1 MLGTQNI
8 AACLLEARQT
18 LVTGRC
24 PGGILGNRDRWAK
37 EKPLCEGTGNFKVAV
52 NPGVPISQERLVW
65 MWFCSVVLFYPG
77 CVGYLK
83 LTIAKFLE
91 SPTQG

>member
-1 MLGTQNI
+1 MLGLSLMLGTQNI

-24 PGGILGNRDRWAK
+24 PGGILGNRDHWAK

-52 NPGVPISQERLVW
+52 NPGVPISQERLVCGCGSVLW
-65 MWFCSVVLFYPG
+65 SCSTLAVWG
-77 CVGYLK
+77 
-83 LTIAKFLE
+83 T
-91 SPTQG
+91 SN